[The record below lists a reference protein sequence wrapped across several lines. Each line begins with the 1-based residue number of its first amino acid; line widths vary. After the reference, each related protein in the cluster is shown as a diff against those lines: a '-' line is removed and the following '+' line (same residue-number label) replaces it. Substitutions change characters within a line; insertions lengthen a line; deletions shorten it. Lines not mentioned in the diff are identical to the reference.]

1 MLIKEVDFKN
11 ISQYKNT
18 NVIPVFMQ
26 YCEECYEIAINEKQS
41 KNAWSIFQKI
51 FYSKF
56 YEQNKEYLEP
66 LLDVRLFS
74 NEKSRGQYIFSK
86 TDKTF
91 HNELATTKDTA
102 TKFAK
107 NAYIGVRPKNYD
119 NLVILKKMVK
129 DTELKN
135 FRLFVSTVDDITNG
149 NFKKEYLLVKKQFT
163 SKKKKNPYKIK
174 KGNLVVGHIN
184 GLILNEEEKLIKYI
198 RREFD
203 KKSLLGD
210 ITLDESQE
218 IILNNYM
225 RFQLNKFVNS
235 SIKDKRLDFKPD
247 YSRVFAFGL
256 VRYAMK
262 YYNKRHSGDFWPHFK
277 EEFEVEIGVNKQQ
290 FLHDEFKRI
299 MNLYNKNYDDTV
311 TNKIDN
317 MTMHSFVADNSAFQ
331 LFDCLFDFWRL
342 DLGRSSDYLSTEEG
356 SIAFKTLIDAME
368 HGTQDIMSH
377 TSLLLNF
384 DKTKMVCKNRV
395 KRILKL
401 IHQAFWN
408 ECTINE
414 TGNRINHLLNM
425 WIADPKGAF
434 QKEKNYVK
442 KHTLKEKGDVMFH
455 SPIFSMSYDT
465 ETLKIILPHQRLIEC
480 GEEDNPIWKITCSDS
495 DFNNI
500 ELEPEYKHDKIG
512 YYVER
517 KFVEVPLHLM
527 LSEFTFTLVSGDK
540 ELKKYKIYK
549 SNIRF
554 FDGKGKYIDYKTA
567 NIPVGF
573 VTSYS
578 NNEAYPYVLDE
589 DSNVLY
595 ADGLV
600 MKTFEL
606 TKGQII
612 VLDDETGLQAGQK
625 LEEGLNETYP
635 ITGAV
640 IENNNIEH
648 QIYAKLPKLVFKSNS
663 DQISGISL
671 IINGAHYKIIDK
683 KIKEFKLADDLKA
696 TGYLIDLNDY
706 IHNEGLYSIILSYP
720 KMHVQK
726 SLGSIAYIKDFDYQF
741 KGAPYIFKEFGTIV
755 LKKGLRINKTQSENE
770 GEWKS
775 DFSFNEFT
783 FNFGERKKES
793 DNYCNLVSDRRL
805 KLEYTLNGI
814 NYPIYFD
821 IPALYWKFNQS
832 DDWNT
837 KFIANV
843 MLKDLKNKFKKLYIS
858 GPFNFIKSVITTTD
872 DVEIAEEESEIKFQS
887 GKNQYFDISKIYD
900 WFKNDRSEVFRKVYI
915 SLDEKEYSLFN
926 VVCKSRLVGLSL
938 IGDFDGGVLKGEVN
952 IEGNES
958 YTVTIYHNGK
968 MICEDEQIIDNQF
981 SIETELETGNYEV
994 YVYEISENDDEDGFD
1009 VESESILLNNKPII
1023 KRLINLKDLS
1033 GQRILLKGY
1042 QDINKKYIPRYFNR
1056 PYYMVDLEKTTYFDF
1071 LAEHEDS
1078 EIYGIWDE
1086 NIDTSDE
1093 EMMSKFTYYKA
1104 KLSTRRYDGAY
1115 QSLMN
1120 VLILFKD
1127 TMNLDSIIILAKDSD
1142 GIDFGSLCIE
1152 KDKMWV
1158 IPAFQYKKM
1167 SKYEK
1172 RKCDC
1177 FFDDQDFYLIDIEEE
1192 K

>member
-1 MLIKEVDFKN
+1 MLIKEVDFNN

-18 NVIPVFMQ
+18 SVIPVFMQ
-26 YCEECYEIAINEKQS
+26 YCEECYEITSNRKQS
-41 KNAWSIFQKI
+41 ENAWPIFQKI

-74 NEKSRGQYIFSK
+74 NEKSKGHYIFSK

-91 HNELATTKDTA
+91 HNELATIKDTA
-102 TKFAK
+102 IKFAK
-107 NAYIGVRPKNYD
+107 NAYIGVREKNYD
-119 NLVILKKMVK
+119 NLVILKKMIKETNLK
-129 DTELKN
+129 D
-135 FRLFVSTVDDITNG
+135 FRLFVSTVDNIADEK
-149 NFKKEYLLVKKQFT
+149 FKKEYSSIKKQFI
-163 SKKKKNPYKIK
+163 KKRESSYKIK

-218 IILNNYM
+218 LILNNYM
-225 RFQLNKFVNS
+225 RLQLNKFINS
-235 SIKDKRLDFKPD
+235 SVKDKKLDFKPD

-262 YYNKRHSGDFWPHFK
+262 YYNKRHSGDFWPNFK
-277 EEFEVEIGVNKQQ
+277 EEFDVEIGINKQH

-299 MNLYNKNYDDTV
+299 MNLYNKNYDDDV
-311 TNKIDN
+311 ANKIDN
-317 MTMHSFVADNSAFQ
+317 ITMHSFVADNSAFQ
-331 LFDCLFDFWRL
+331 LFDYLFDFWRL
-342 DLGRSSDYLSTEEG
+342 DLGRNSDNLSNEEG
-356 SIAFKTLIDAME
+356 SIAFKILIDSMKY
-368 HGTQDIMSH
+368 GTQDIMSH
-377 TSLLLNF
+377 TSLLLHF

-395 KRILKL
+395 KRILRL
-401 IHQAFWN
+401 INHAFWS

-442 KHTLKEKGDVMFH
+442 KYTLKEKGDVMFH
-455 SPIFSMSYDT
+455 SPILSMSYDT

-480 GEEDNPIWKITCSDS
+480 GEEDKPIWKITFSNS
-495 DFNNI
+495 NFNNI

-517 KFVEVPLHLM
+517 KYVEIPMHLM
-527 LSEFTFTLVSGDK
+527 LSEFIFTLVSGEK
-540 ELKKYKIYK
+540 ELKRYKISK

-554 FDGKGKYIDYKTA
+554 FDGKGKYIDYKIA

-573 VTSYS
+573 ITSYS
-578 NNEAYPYVLDE
+578 NNELYPYVLDE
-589 DSNVLY
+589 DLNALY

-600 MKTFEL
+600 MKTFDL
-606 TKGQII
+606 AKGQII
-612 VLDDETGLQAGQK
+612 VLDDGTGLQAGQK

-635 ITGAV
+635 IAGV
-640 IENNNIEH
+640 FIENNNIEC

-663 DQISGISL
+663 NQIAGISL
-671 IINGAHYKIIDK
+671 IINGAHYKITDK
-683 KIKEFKLADDLKA
+683 KIKEFKLSDDLKA
-696 TGYLIDLNDY
+696 TGYLIDLNEY

-726 SLGSIAYIKDFDYQF
+726 SYGSIAYIKDFDYQF
-741 KGAPYIFKEFGTIV
+741 KGAPYIFKEYGTISFKNG
-755 LKKGLRINKTQSENE
+755 LLIDKKQSDNE

-793 DNYCNLVSDRRL
+793 DNYCDLVNDRRL
-805 KLEYTLNGI
+805 RLEYTLNGI

-837 KFIANV
+837 KSIANV
-843 MLKDLKNKFKKLYIS
+843 MLKDLKNKYKKLYIS
-858 GPFNFIKSVITTTD
+858 GPFNFAKSIITTTD

-900 WFKNDRSEVFRKVYI
+900 WFKNDRSKVFRKVYI
-915 SLDEKEYSLFN
+915 SLDEKEHALFN
-926 VVCKSRLVGLSL
+926 VVCKSRLIGLSL
-938 IGDFDGGVLKGEVN
+938 IGDFDGGILKGEVN

-958 YTVTIYHNGK
+958 FTVTIYHNGK
-968 MICEDEQIIDNQF
+968 LICEDEQIIDNQF

-994 YVYEISENDDEDGFD
+994 SVYEIAENDDEDGFD
-1009 VESESILLNNKPII
+1009 VESESILLNSNPIV
-1023 KRLINLKDLS
+1023 KRLINIKDLS
-1033 GQRILLKGY
+1033 GQRIHLNGY
-1042 QDINKKYIPRYFNR
+1042 QDINKKYFPKYFKKQ
-1056 PYYMVDLEKTTYFDF
+1056 YYIVNLQKTTYIDF
-1071 LAEHEDS
+1071 FAEHDES
-1078 EIYGIWDE
+1078 EIWGIWDCG
-1086 NIDTSDE
+1086 IDTSDE
-1093 EMMSKFTYYKA
+1093 EMMCKFTYYKA
-1104 KLSTRRYDGAY
+1104 KLITKKYDGSN
-1115 QSLMN
+1115 QFLMN

-1127 TMNLDSIIILAKDSD
+1127 SMNLDSIIVLAKDSD
-1142 GIDFGSLCIE
+1142 GIDYASLCIE
-1152 KDKMWV
+1152 KEKLWIISSFQHNKMT
-1158 IPAFQYKKM
+1158 
-1167 SKYEK
+1167 KYEK
-1172 RKCDC
+1172 GKCDY
-1177 FFDDQDFYLIDIEEE
+1177 FFDDQNFYLIDIEEE